1 MALLSVKK
9 IFFLWREGES
19 SSSSHFPPF
28 QKEVRQGR
36 QISYEL
42 FSTRCLDFKNETV
55 FINTCTI
62 EVYPSSVM
70 KTNDTR
76 YVGVIL
82 ITLIPQK
89 DSRNLNFPSL
99 SFHFFHQQNF
109 HCGKW
114 NFHSIFLAF
123 TPPRMVL
130 LPNFQS
136 TRQLMQYSYFL
147 ITLFCNSSRKINFY
161 VLVITTRTK
170 NQPYALNVIHR
181 MKGKCIAR
189 ERIEWCK
196 A

>member
-1 MALLSVKK
+1 MRH
-9 IFFLWREGES
+9 I
-19 SSSSHFPPF
+19 
-28 QKEVRQGR
+28 
-36 QISYEL
+36 
-42 FSTRCLDFKNETV
+42 
-55 FINTCTI
+55 FINTCTT

-76 YVGVIL
+76 YEGVIL
-82 ITLIPQK
+82 ISLFFIPQK
-89 DSRNLNFPSL
+89 KSRNLNFLSL
-99 SFHFFHQQNF
+99 SFHFFHQQKNF

-123 TPPRMVL
+123 TPPRMVY
-130 LPNFQS
+130 LPNFQC

-181 MKGKCIAR
+181 MKGKWNAR
-189 ERIEWCK
+189 ERIEWRE